1 MGTLDWI
8 TFSLEPIA
16 PFRLDLI
23 VWVLRRRA
31 DNVIDRW
38 DGNTYRRV
46 LIMQGQ
52 PLEIEVAQT
61 GSSDKPLL
69 QVTAKGNALPLEAR
83 TFVTS
88 ALTRMLGTNVD
99 LTEFYRFTEHQPKLD
114 ALALQFQGVKPPLF
128 PTIFEALVNALACQQ
143 LSLTVGILLLNRLAE
158 RYGQSIEKQGVAF
171 PAFPD
176 PENLA
181 LLAPEALRT
190 QGFSHQK
197 ARAIIELASAIAEK
211 QVNLDELKNLSNE
224 AAVDRLRKLRGVGRW
239 SAEYVLL
246 RGFGRLDV
254 FPGDD
259 VGARNNLQRWLGLPE
274 ALDYQGM
281 RDSIA
286 PWSAYGG
293 LIYFHL
299 LLKRLTDAGLLDS
312 GKEIGRKDG

>member
-1 MGTLDWI
+1 M
-8 TFSLEPIA
+8 
-16 PFRLDLI
+16 
-23 VWVLRRRA
+23 
-31 DNVIDRW
+31 
-38 DGNTYRRV
+38 
-46 LIMQGQ
+46 
-52 PLEIEVAQT
+52 
-61 GSSDKPLL
+61 
-69 QVTAKGNALPLEAR
+69 
-83 TFVTS
+83 
-88 ALTRMLGTNVD
+88 
-99 LTEFYRFTEHQPKLD
+99 
-114 ALALQFQGVKPPLF
+114 
-128 PTIFEALVNALACQQ
+128 
-143 LSLTVGILLLNRLAE
+143 GILLLNRLAE

-171 PAFPD
+171 HAFPD

-190 QGFSHQK
+190 LGFSHQK

-211 QVNLDELKNLSNE
+211 QLNLDESKNLGNE

-274 ALDYQGM
+274 TLDYQGV

-286 PWSAYGG
+286 PWSTYGG

-299 LLKRLTDAGLLDS
+299 LLKRLTDAGFLDS

>member
-1 MGTLDWI
+1 MI
-8 TFSLEPIA
+8 TFSLEPVA
-16 PFRLDLI
+16 PFRLDLT
-23 VWVLRRRA
+23 VWALRRRPENA
-31 DNVIDRW
+31 IDRW

-46 LIMQGQ
+46 LIIQEQ
-52 PLEIEVAQT
+52 PLEVAVVQT

-69 QVTAKGNALPLEAR
+69 QVTATGNPLPPDSKTLM
-83 TFVTS
+83 TS
-88 ALTRMLGTNVD
+88 ALTSMLGTNVD

-114 ALALQFQGVKPPLF
+114 SLALQFEGFKPPRF
-128 PTIFEALVNALACQQ
+128 TSIFEALVNALACQQ

-158 RYGQSIEKQGVAF
+158 KYGQSIEELGVAF
-171 PAFPD
+171 HAFPD
-176 PENLA
+176 PANLA

-190 QGFSHQK
+190 LGFSHQK

-211 QVNLDELKNLSNE
+211 RLNLDEPKNLDDE

-246 RGFGRLDV
+246 RGLGRLHV

-274 ALDYQGM
+274 ALDYQGV

-286 PWSAYGG
+286 PWSQYGG

-299 LLKRLTDAGLLDS
+299 LLKRLTDAGFLDGS
-312 GKEIGRKDG
+312 KEIGRKDD

>member
-1 MGTLDWI
+1 LDLI
-8 TFSLEPIA
+8 TFFLEPVA
-16 PFRLDLI
+16 PFRLDLT
-23 VWVLRRRA
+23 VWALRRRP

-46 LIMQGQ
+46 LILQEQ
-52 PLEIEVAQT
+52 PLEVAVAQT

-69 QVTAKGNALPLEAR
+69 QVTANGNPLPPDAK

-88 ALTRMLGTNVD
+88 VLTCMLGTNVD

-114 ALALQFQGVKPPLF
+114 TLALQFEGLKPPRF
-128 PTIFEALVNALACQQ
+128 TTIFEALVNALACQQ

-158 RYGQSIEKQGVAF
+158 RYGHSIEKLGVAF
-171 PAFPD
+171 HAFPD

-181 LLAPEALRT
+181 FLAPEALRT
-190 QGFSHQK
+190 LGFSHQK
-197 ARAIIELASAIAEK
+197 ARAIVELASAIAEN
-211 QVNLDELKNLSNE
+211 QLNLDELRKLDHE

-246 RGFGRLDV
+246 RGFGRLQV

-259 VGARNNLQRWLGLPE
+259 VGARRNLQLWLGLPE
-274 ALDYQGM
+274 TLDYQGV

-286 PWSAYGG
+286 PWSTYGG

-299 LLKRLTDAGLLDS
+299 LLKRLTDAGFLDGS
-312 GKEIGRKDG
+312 KEMGRKDD